1 MARIAPTVADS
12 LSMHKLARA
21 ASLAQFCSDAC
32 ACCRHAVGP
41 PICALA
47 AGAAYGVRP
56 DGFGEDGDGCCQGD
70 KERPGAASKGDQAIV
85 VLVNDDPITNYQI
98 EQRARFLSL
107 STNLS
112 EQVKEN
118 FQRLVKAEST
128 NTQFRAIQEEVIR
141 ANQGKSREQII
152 AIFQERQKQFAMNLQ
167 KQALD
172 SARAGILPKLRNKA
186 KEELIDERLKLQEA
200 KKLGIEVADADV
212 KRFLKGLAESNKM
225 THEQFT
231 QHLKGMGVDIST
243 MAERMRAQRAWR
255 DLISRRYGGQVAVTQ
270 RDIDR
275 VLTSAA
281 SETGDD
287 TVELQVSKVTLGLS
301 SKIDQ
306 TELTKRFTEAEALRR
321 KFGGCR
327 TLGDLAKGVS
337 GAKFEDMKFI
347 KPATIPEPTRSMLL
361 SAKDGD
367 MLPPSTTNAGV
378 EIYARVRPPLGC
390 WQRRAA
396 QQDPGRAAGQAA
408 RHPGPAAHA
417 QPPARRAHRISLRNA
432 NVVFNR
438 MRAQPGAAT
447 RGDTGRSGRDRTRH
461 HPGQLAGT
469 PAAWIAPVCGVWR

>member
-1 MARIAPTVADS
+1 MP
-12 LSMHKLARA
+12 KLARTI
-21 ASLAQFCSDAC
+21 SLACFSATL
-32 ACCRHAVGP
+32 
-41 PICALA
+41 ALA
-47 AGAAYGVRP
+47 AGILGQPYASWLLVVPTALAQTGP
-56 DGFGEDGDGCCQGD
+56 AKTATAKSD
-70 KERPGAASKGDQAIV
+70 KERPATPSKGDQAIV
-85 VLVNDDPITNYQI
+85 VLVNDDPVTAYQI

-128 NTQFRAIQEEVIR
+128 NTQFRAIQEEVVR

-172 SARAGILPKLRNKA
+172 SARAGILPKLRKNA

-200 KKLGIEVADADV
+200 KKLGIEVSDADV
-212 KRFLKGLAESNKM
+212 KRFLQGLAESNKM

-255 DLISRRYGGQVAVTQ
+255 DLIARRYGGQVAVTH
-270 RDIDR
+270 RDVDR
-275 VLTSAA
+275 VLSSAA
-281 SETGDD
+281 SEAGDD
-287 TVELQVSKVTLGLS
+287 TVELQVSKITLGLS

-321 KFGGCR
+321 KFAGCR
-327 TLGDLAKGVS
+327 SLGDLAKAVS

-347 KPATIPEPTRSMLL
+347 KPAIVPEPTRSMLL

-367 MLPPSTTNAGV
+367 MLPPATTTAGI
-378 EIYARVRPPLGC
+378 EIYAVCG
-390 WQRRAA
+390 RRAVVGNDA
-396 QQDPGRAAGQAA
+396 QRTKTQEELQGKQLDILAQRHMRNLRQD
-408 RHPGPAAHA
+408 AHIEY
-417 QPPARRAHRISLRNA
+417 R
-432 NVVFNR
+432 
-438 MRAQPGAAT
+438 
-447 RGDTGRSGRDRTRH
+447 
-461 HPGQLAGT
+461 
-469 PAAWIAPVCGVWR
+469 

>member
-1 MARIAPTVADS
+1 M
-12 LSMHKLARA
+12 LKLARA
-21 ASLAQFCSDAC
+21 ASLA
-32 ACCRHAVGP
+32 HIAVTL
-41 PICALA
+41 ALA
-47 AGAAYGVRP
+47 AGLLLGQSFAPWPLGAQQLSAQTGSAKTATAA
-56 DGFGEDGDGCCQGD
+56 
-70 KERPGAASKGDQAIV
+70 KERTAASKGDQAIV
-85 VLVNDDPITNYQI
+85 VLVNDDPITGYQI
-98 EQRARFLSL
+98 DQRARFLSL

-128 NTQFRAIQEEVIR
+128 NTKFRAIQEEVVR

-172 SARAGILPKLRNKA
+172 SARAGILPKLKNNA

-200 KKLGIEVADADV
+200 KKLGIEVSDADV
-212 KRFLKGLAESNKM
+212 KRFLQGLAESNKM
-225 THEQFT
+225 THDQFAL
-231 QHLKGMGVDIST
+231 HLKGMGVDIST

-255 DLISRRYGGQVAVTQ
+255 ELISRRYGGQVAVTQ

-275 VLTSAA
+275 VMTSAA
-281 SETGDD
+281 SEAGDD
-287 TVELQVSKVTLGLS
+287 TLELQVSKITLGLS

-321 KFGGCR
+321 KFSGCR

-378 EIYARVRPPLGC
+378 EIYAVCSRRTAVGNDA
-390 WQRRAA
+390 QRTKTQEELQGKQFDILA
-396 QQDPGRAAGQAA
+396 QRHMRNLRQD
-408 RHPGPAAHA
+408 AHIEY
-417 QPPARRAHRISLRNA
+417 R
-432 NVVFNR
+432 
-438 MRAQPGAAT
+438 
-447 RGDTGRSGRDRTRH
+447 
-461 HPGQLAGT
+461 
-469 PAAWIAPVCGVWR
+469 